1 MSVYDKDKARLSFDR
16 AAHRYDKSA
25 KLQQQVANQ
34 LIKIVSEHCDVSA
47 ATLDI
52 GCGTGQVTEAM
63 CRQYPQSDVVGLDF
77 SERMLAQTKQRL
89 DQRGFAAQLICADA
103 EQLPFHAD
111 SFDLIVSSLMLQWSN
126 NLSATLAA
134 CHSVLKDNGIM
145 VFNTFTEGT
154 LTEVKQSW
162 QAVDQQPHTS
172 QFLSKE
178 LLQATVES
186 VGFSQVEILYDTIT
200 MTYPSVREMIMEMKQ
215 IGASNAHKNR
225 GRGLTG
231 KQRFSAFEQ
240 AFESFRLDNREYPCT
255 WKLAYIVCY
264 K

>member
-25 KLQQQVANQ
+25 KLQQQVANH
-34 LIKIVSEHCDVSA
+34 LIDIVSGHSA
-47 ATLDI
+47 ASVATLDI

-63 CRQYPQSDVVGLDF
+63 CRLFPQGEVVGLDF

-89 DQRGFAAQLICADA
+89 DSQGLTAELICADA
-103 EQLPFHAD
+103 EQLPFGAD

-126 NLSATLAA
+126 NLAGTLAA
-134 CHSVLKDNGIM
+134 CRSALRDDGKMI
-145 VFNTFTEGT
+145 FNTFTEGT

-162 QAVDQQPHTS
+162 QAVDQQQHTS
-172 QFLSKE
+172 QFLSKQA
-178 LLQATVES
+178 LQSTVES
-186 VGFSQVEILYDTIT
+186 VGFSQVEVLYDTIT

-215 IGASNAHKNR
+215 IGASNAHKDR

-231 KQRFSAFEQ
+231 KQRFSAFEH
-240 AFESFRLDNREYPCT
+240 AFDVFRMDDGDYPCT
-255 WKLAYIVCY
+255 WQLAYVVCH